1 MTRLILLATLLS
13 LFSSV
18 LAAQD
23 IQRAIVRAEIEP
35 QSGTLGQPLR
45 LRVTVLVPTWFVKPS
60 IYPAFELPNAVTRL
74 PSDSSFNITE
84 RRAGENWAG
93 IVRDYVVY
101 PQSAARYALTGESI
115 EVNYADPV
123 TSQTVTERIAVPDVT
138 FAARIPTGAE
148 KLSPFLAG
156 SSLTL
161 EQSTSPSQGILQAG
175 DAIERRVTARIEGTP
190 AMFLPPLLDVPV
202 NDGITFYPREPRT
215 SDKPGARGGA
225 VTGQREESALYV
237 FRHGD
242 IFELPEIKVRWWNR
256 ETQAVETTHL
266 PAIVLKVESAPGT
279 TGAESPTDWSLL
291 EPNMLKRLAGPAAVI
306 LLLAFAVWRFRA
318 FLKSWVL
325 ARWRDWCASEPYAFR
340 KLLNSLRQQDAGMIY
355 PALRIWLDRIAP
367 NVTMASFVTLVP
379 KLTVLGRSHFGPE
392 KAAKG
397 LTRSENRKLHAQLKT
412 MRRKL
417 LVKQNLI
424 SGHPGLAPLNPRP
437 KTDTASL

>member
-1 MTRLILLATLLS
+1 MIRLILLVIHLS
-13 LFSSV
+13 LFSSM

-23 IQRAIVRAEIEP
+23 LQRAIVRAEIEP
-35 QSGTLGQPLR
+35 RSGTLGQPLR

-60 IYPAFELPNAVTRL
+60 IYPAFELPNAATRL
-74 PSDSSFNITE
+74 PPNSSFNVTE
-84 RRAGENWAG
+84 RIAGENWAG

-115 EVNYADPV
+115 EVNYADPA
-123 TSQTVTERIAVPDVT
+123 TNEAVTERIAVPGVT

-156 SSLTL
+156 TSLTL

-202 NDGITFYPREPRT
+202 NDGITFYPREPRI
-215 SDKPGARGGA
+215 SDKPGARSGA

-237 FRHGD
+237 FRRGG
-242 IFELPEIKVRWWNR
+242 ISELPEIKVRWWNR

-279 TGAESPTDWSLL
+279 TGAQSPAGRSLL
-291 EPNMLKRLAGPAAVI
+291 EPNMLKRLTGSAVLT
-306 LLLAFAVWRFRA
+306 LLLAFVLWHFRA
-318 FLKSWVL
+318 FLK
-325 ARWRDWCASEPYAFR
+325 RWALTRRRDWRMSEPYAFR
-340 KLLNSLRQQDAGMIY
+340 KLQTSLRQRDVGKIY
-355 PALRIWLDRIAP
+355 PALRIWRSRIAP
-367 NVTMASFVTLVP
+367 DVTMASFVILVP
-379 KLTVLGRSHFGPE
+379 ELNALGRSHFGPE

-397 LTRSENRKLHAQLKT
+397 HTRTRHRKLRAQLKAL
-412 MRRKL
+412 RSKL
-417 LVKQNLI
+417 LDKPNLVD
-424 SGHPGLAPLNPRP
+424 GPPGLAPLYPRS
-437 KTDTASL
+437 KTDAASP